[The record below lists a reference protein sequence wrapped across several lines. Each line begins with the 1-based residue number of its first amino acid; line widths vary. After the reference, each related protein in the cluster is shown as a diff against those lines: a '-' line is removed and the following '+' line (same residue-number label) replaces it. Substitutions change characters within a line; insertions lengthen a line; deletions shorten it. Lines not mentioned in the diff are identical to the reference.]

1 MQSYAVGRALA
12 PLISAVLMAGGM
24 PAFCQ
29 GRPPADSA
37 SSPYLLRIQ
46 RTMPESVT
54 CVLLRHDGQF
64 HLENSHGDHTKVFE
78 GSLPSSKVLKVQ
90 HMLDNGDLARLSQTQ
105 PNSPDVTGA
114 SEILQISIFR
124 ADHWQNLVFVADN
137 FGQRIPRSLDPLL
150 NWMDALHKQPRR
162 QLDEDENKN
171 NCQSP
176 ARIELK
182 RRP

>member
-1 MQSYAVGRALA
+1 VGRALFFH
-12 PLISAVLMAGGM
+12 ISAGLMAGGV

-78 GSLPSSKVLKVQ
+78 GSLPSSKLLKVQ
-90 HMLDNGDLARLSQTQ
+90 RMLDNGDLPRLPQTQ
-105 PNSPDVTGA
+105 QNSAGRSGA
-114 SEILQISIFR
+114 SEILQVSIFR
-124 ADHWQNLVFVADN
+124 ADHWQNLVFVVDN
-137 FGQRIPRSLDPLL
+137 FGQRIPRSLVPLL
-150 NWMDALHKQPRR
+150 SWMDSLHKQPSR

-176 ARIELK
+176 AKIELK